1 MVRKMAYVGFS
12 YLLGLFF
19 ASFFSF
25 GTSVAICTAAV
36 LLSIVIIK
44 LKGKDKIVFFVCSI
58 CFAIGVFYYFGY
70 DNICYQKITAYDG
83 KEVTVSGVLTDYTD
97 YNSDRTV
104 YYIDGYINGIQKAE
118 IYCYAESK
126 TSYIGDEIT
135 VVGIGAVPNNS
146 FLFNSQSYYKAK
158 GIYLTVNN
166 PEISINPANKLPI
179 KRALHN
185 YRNYIHDKMIG
196 HLDKESLALVDA
208 IMFGDKSGID
218 NDTKTVLYRAG
229 IGHIMAVSGVHLSI
243 ICSLFWFVL
252 SFSDLRKITRFIL
265 ILFPMLIFVMLSG
278 ASSSVVRAAIMLVI
292 VYGATL
298 LNRRSDTM
306 NSLGIAVILL
316 TADCPFSVR
325 DASFLLSVSGVIGI
339 AAIAPEIIRII
350 EEKRKI
356 GKITKSLITSAVVS
370 ATLFPVSFMFFNEI
384 SIVSPI
390 SNLLLIPLC
399 SVILICGVITVF
411 TLGFVV
417 SPIMKICHI
426 CCRIV
431 IRLSYFFGGFHFS
444 YVSVSNRFSYFAIIA
459 VIAVSIGTAVYFRK
473 VRLTALI
480 YTVACFVCILCIELY
495 RFIPSDHIN
504 VAVLRNSRS
513 SAIVIDDGK
522 TASVIDLKK
531 GGLCADNV
539 FAYLQK
545 NGIYRIE
552 LIGLLVDSQAS
563 IVTYQGRTELYDV
576 GYYFLPK
583 SNEKYV
589 DSFINSDIL
598 VTYDEDKTAVI
609 EMPNYTMYI
618 ADNNTILFDVN
629 GCEILAYDGRDDVNA
644 SGEFDIIVEYAGRK
658 PNESVDGDV
667 EIYCDP
673 LTETFTDK
681 NTDVYFG
688 ENVIIKISKDGF
700 ETEVLSCGSCY

>member
-25 GTSVAICTAAV
+25 GESASICAAAV

-58 CFAIGVFYYFGY
+58 CFAIGVLYYSGY
-70 DNICYQKITAYDG
+70 EKLCYQKIIKYDG
-83 KEVTVSGVLTDYTD
+83 QEVTVSGILTDYTD

-135 VVGIGAVPNNS
+135 VVGVGAVPKDS
-146 FLFNSQSYYKAK
+146 FSFNSQSYYKAK

-243 ICSLFWFVL
+243 ICSLFWFLL
-252 SFSDLRKITRFIL
+252 SFSDLRKITRFII

-278 ASSSVVRAAIMLVI
+278 ASNSVIRAAIMLTI
-292 VYGATL
+292 IYGATL
-298 LNRRSDTM
+298 FNRRSDTM

-339 AAIAPEIIRII
+339 AAIAPEMIRII
-350 EEKRKI
+350 EEKHKI
-356 GKITKSLITSAVVS
+356 GKMFKSFIASAVVS
-370 ATLFPVSFMFFNEI
+370 AAVFPVSFMFFDEV

-399 SVILICGVITVF
+399 SVILVCGVVTVF
-411 TLGFVV
+411 TFGIII
-417 SPIMKICHI
+417 SPVMKLCQI
-426 CCRIV
+426 CCKIV
-431 IRLSYFFGGFHFS
+431 IRLSYFLGGFHFS
-444 YVSVSNRFSYFAIIA
+444 YVSVSNKFSYFAIIA
-459 VIAVSIGTAVYFRK
+459 VIAASVGTAIYFRK
-473 VRLTALI
+473 VRLTALV
-480 YTVACFVCILCIELY
+480 YTVACFISILCIEIY

-504 VAVLRNSRS
+504 VAVLRNSRA
-513 SAIVIDDGK
+513 SAIVIDNGK

-545 NGIYRIE
+545 SGIYRIE
-552 LIGLLVDSQAS
+552 SIGLLIDSQAS
-563 IVTYQGRTELYDV
+563 VATYQGRTELYDV

-589 DSFINSDIL
+589 DSFISSDML

-609 EMPNYTMYI
+609 KMPDYTMYI

-658 PNESVDGDV
+658 PNDAVDGSV

-673 LTETFTDK
+673 LTETVSDK
-681 NTDVYFG
+681 NTDIYFG
-688 ENVIIKISKDGF
+688 ENVIIRISEEGF
-700 ETEVLSCGSCY
+700 ETEVLSCGTCY

>member
-25 GTSVAICTAAV
+25 GASAAV
-36 LLSIVIIK
+36 CIAVILLSLIMIK
-44 LKGKDKIVFFVCSI
+44 LKRKNRIVFFVCSV

-70 DNICYQKITAYDG
+70 DKLCYQKIIGYEG
-83 KEVTVSGVLTDYTD
+83 QRVTVSGVLTDYTD
-97 YNSDRTV
+97 YNSDRTA
-104 YYIDGYINGIQKAE
+104 YYIDGYINGAQKAK

-135 VVGIGAVPNNS
+135 VIGTAAVPKDS
-146 FLFNSQSYYKAK
+146 FSFNSQSYYKAK

-166 PEISINPANKLPI
+166 PEISIEPANNLSL

-185 YRNYIHDKMIG
+185 YRSFIHDKMSN
-196 HLDKESLALVDA
+196 HLGRDSLAFVDA

-252 SFSDLRKITRFIL
+252 SFSELRRITRFIF
-265 ILFPMLIFVMLSG
+265 ILFPMVIFVMLSG
-278 ASSSVVRAAIMLVI
+278 ASNSVIRAAIMLTI

-298 LNRRSDTM
+298 FNRKSDTM
-306 NSLGIAVILL
+306 NSLGISVILL
-316 TADCPFSVR
+316 TVDCPFTVR
-325 DASFLLSVSGVIGI
+325 DASFLLSVTGVIGI
-339 AAIAPEIIRII
+339 AAIAPEVIRKI

-356 GKITKSLITSAVVS
+356 GKITKSLITSAAVS
-370 ATLFPVSFMFFNEI
+370 ASVFPVSFMFFDEV

-399 SVILICGVITVF
+399 SVILVCGVVTVF
-411 TLGFVV
+411 TLGLTV
-417 SPIMKICHI
+417 SPIMKLCDI

-431 IRLSYFFGGFHFS
+431 IKLSYFLGGFHFS

-459 VIAVSIGTAVYFRK
+459 VIAVSVGTTVYFRR
-473 VRLTALI
+473 VGLTALV
-480 YTVACFVCILCIELY
+480 YTVACFISVLCIEIY

-504 VAVLRNSRS
+504 VAVLRNSRA

-539 FAYLQK
+539 FSYLQK

-552 LIGLLVDSQAS
+552 TIGLLVDSQAS
-563 IVTYQGRTELYDV
+563 IATYLGRTKLYDV

-589 DSFINSDIL
+589 DSFIAEDML
-598 VTYDEDKTAVI
+598 VTYDDNKTAVI
-609 EMPNYTMYI
+609 EMPEYTLYI
-618 ADNNTILFDVN
+618 AENNTILFDVN
-629 GCEILAYDGRDDVNA
+629 GCEILAYDGRDTVNA
-644 SGEFDIIVEYAGRK
+644 NGIFDIIVEYAGRK
-658 PNESVDGDV
+658 PNEAVDGNV

-673 LTETFTDK
+673 LTETISDK
-681 NTDVYFG
+681 NSDIYFG
-688 ENVIIKISKDGF
+688 ENVIIRISKDGF